1 MIPLPEYAK
10 IKDKYCIAYN
20 GYSKEYIVQLR
31 LLRPIMEKTFPG
43 IMVYLSCRDEH
54 MYLLKNEERIIS
66 RNSLKENKNNF
77 AYIREIY
84 CNLIQHPIESF
95 MNESDIK
102 INTNLNKIVGI
113 PSSCVLL
120 TTCVPP
126 VKPLT
131 STQIN
136 KIIDYLSKKGLKPA
150 INQPIDEFDLVVGV
164 ECDQLYEAGAKNK
177 DLILIPTGFGENLFK
192 SMFPWAQIIKID
204 A

>member
-1 MIPLPEYAK
+1 
-10 IKDKYCIAYN
+10 
-20 GYSKEYIVQLR
+20 
-31 LLRPIMEKTFPG
+31 MEKTFPG